1 MTVDGRLV
9 VTYNE
14 VGLAAAVAGLGLVSM
29 TVGAAKKELEEGQLV
44 RVLSD
49 WDMGAIELHAIFP
62 AGKAT
67 KPAARAFVDFLTIQ
81 LAEIFNYR

>member
-62 AGKAT
+62 AGKAA